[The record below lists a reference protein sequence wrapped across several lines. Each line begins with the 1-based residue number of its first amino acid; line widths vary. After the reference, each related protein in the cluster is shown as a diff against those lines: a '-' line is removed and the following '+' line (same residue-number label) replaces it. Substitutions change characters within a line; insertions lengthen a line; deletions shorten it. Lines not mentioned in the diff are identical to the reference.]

1 MPAVARIGDPFST
14 GHACDGVSTI
24 AEGSPN
30 VFANGIPVSRVGD
43 LSTSH
48 TILVGTVC
56 VPHVVPI
63 ASGSGTVFANGIA
76 VARIGDAIDAGA
88 ITGGS
93 GDVFAGG

>member
-14 GHACDGVSTI
+14 GHPCDGSSTI
-24 AEGSPN
+24 AQGSGD
-30 VFANGIPVSRVGD
+30 VFANGIAVSRVGD
-43 LSTSH
+43 MSTTH
-48 TILVGTVC
+48 NILVGDIC
-56 VPHVVPI
+56 VPHAVPI
-63 ASGSGTVFANGIA
+63 AAGSGTVFANGIA